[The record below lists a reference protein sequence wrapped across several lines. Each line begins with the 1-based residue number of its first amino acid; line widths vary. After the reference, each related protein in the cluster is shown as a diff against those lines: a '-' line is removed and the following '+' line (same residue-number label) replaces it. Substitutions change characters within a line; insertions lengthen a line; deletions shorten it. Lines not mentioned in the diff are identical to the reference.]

1 MVTKAML
8 REAAGEAERAFL
20 EALET
25 REIKSHIFSVRFE
38 QKMKKLV
45 RKVKHPIRHNAV
57 RSAAAIILLIM
68 TLFGMLFA
76 FSPEVRA
83 NVISWFRQTFGVFE
97 QYTPSKTTPPNIQ
110 CDYKLTGIDENSLL
124 QEIVRENGK
133 VLLYRG
139 EGNTM
144 IKFTYTYGSENNE
157 VFVESD
163 GYTVSTIMVG
173 NITADIYIT
182 QEDGKNNIIVW
193 EDKAGNAILYI
204 SADVGEEALIKFAES
219 VQKREK

>member
-1 MVTKAML
+1 MVTDRML
-8 REAAGEAERAFL
+8 QEAAGEAERAFL
-20 EALET
+20 EALEA
-25 REIKSHIFSVRFE
+25 REIKSHIFSDRFE
-38 QKMKKLV
+38 RKMEKLV
-45 RKVKHPIRHNAV
+45 RKVKHPIRHSVV

-97 QYTPSKTTPPNIQ
+97 QYTPNETTPSDIRY
-110 CDYKLTGIDENSLL
+110 DYALTGIDDSSLL
-124 QEIVRENGK
+124 QEIERENGK

-139 EGNTM
+139 EGNTI

-157 VFVESD
+157 VFVESE
-163 GYTVSTIMVG
+163 GYTVSTIMIG

-204 SADVGEEALIKFAES
+204 SADVDEEALIKFAES